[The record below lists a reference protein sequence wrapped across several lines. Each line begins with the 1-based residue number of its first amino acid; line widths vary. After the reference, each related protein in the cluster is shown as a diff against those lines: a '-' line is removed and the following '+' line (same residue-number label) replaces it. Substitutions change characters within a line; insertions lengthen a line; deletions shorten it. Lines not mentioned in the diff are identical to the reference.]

1 MITAVDTSVLLDV
14 FAAHS
19 EHVVRSQAALRRC
32 LQEGALIVCEVV
44 VAELRPCFP
53 SRESLLAALDA
64 LDVGFVPITR
74 EAALLAGETWQ
85 QYRRAG
91 GTRDHLVPDFLIA
104 AHAQSAAERLLSR
117 DRGFYRQWFG
127 ELEVLEP

>member
-1 MITAVDTSVLLDV
+1 M
-14 FAAHS
+14 
-19 EHVVRSQAALRRC
+19 
-32 LQEGALIVCEVV
+32 QEGALIVCEVV
-44 VAELRPCFP
+44 VAELRPCFS

-85 QYRRAG
+85 QYRRG
-91 GTRDHLVPDFLIA
+91 GGAREHLVPDFLIA
-104 AHAQSAAERLLSR
+104 AHAQSAAERLLTR
-117 DRGFYRQWFG
+117 DREFYRQWFG